1 MKRPYITLNMAQSI
15 NGYISKG
22 SGERAF
28 ISSQE
33 DRERFMELRNQSDG
47 VLVGVNTVLK
57 DNPYLDAPKNRET
70 ARIVIDPKCRL
81 KGSFNVL
88 DGSRTTIIL
97 NSLKNDSYKEN
108 LEYVKCGSPLD
119 LDLAMEKLAERGMK
133 KILVEGGKFTAES
146 FLKKGL
152 IDSKPQI
159 VVDDGGDLVKLL
171 HTSRSE
177 MREYV
182 LGGNEETTTGVNRLR
197 NMEKKGDLKFPMFD
211 VNDASMKHLFD
222 NRYGTGQSALD
233 GIMNATNILIAG
245 KRVSV
250 VGYGFCGKG
259 VALRM
264 KGMGARVIVSEI
276 DPVKANEALMEG
288 YDVMPVREALKV
300 SDMVVTVTGMKS
312 VVDYDSI
319 KNAKDGIIL
328 SNAGHFNNE
337 LDLDKLE
344 KMSKHSEQV
353 RDLVKSY
360 TFDDGKKV
368 YVIADGRLV
377 NLAAGQGHP
386 VEIMDMSFAIQALT
400 AEHLFRNYKELE
412 NKVYPVPFEVD
423 QDVAKIRLE
432 SLGIQI
438 DQSTEEQVRYS
449 ESWEEGT

>member
-1 MKRPYITLNMAQSI
+1 MKSSGYMRLDWARTHMPVVSSI
-15 NGYISKG
+15 
-22 SGERAF
+22 
-28 ISSQE
+28 
-33 DRERFMELRNQSDG
+33 RERMIREKPFKGIR
-47 VLVGVNTVLK
+47 VGMALHVEAKTGILALLMQEGGADVTMSSC
-57 DNPYLDAPKNRET
+57 NPLSTDDAVVK
-70 ARIVIDPKCRL
+70 
-81 KGSFNVL
+81 
-88 DGSRTTIIL
+88 
-97 NSLKNDSYKEN
+97 SLKEDY
-108 LEYVKCGSPLD
+108 
-119 LDLAMEKLAERGMK
+119 GMK
-133 KILVEGGKFTAES
+133 VYAR
-146 FLKKGL
+146 KGETEEEYYEYL
-152 IDSKPQI
+152 NKVIDSKPQI

>member
-152 IDSKPQI
+152 IDSMFLF
-159 VVDDGGDLVKLL
+159 VGDLFLEEGSIQSPIPL
-171 HTSRSE
+171 
-177 MREYV
+177 REIRNVILDVRIMKGGV
-182 LGGNEETTTGVNRLR
+182 L
-197 NMEKKGDLKFPMFD
+197 
-211 VNDASMKHLFD
+211 
-222 NRYGTGQSALD
+222 YALD
-233 GIMNATNILIAG
+233 PR
-245 KRVSV
+245 K
-250 VGYGFCGKG
+250 F
-259 VALRM
+259 
-264 KGMGARVIVSEI
+264 
-276 DPVKANEALMEG
+276 
-288 YDVMPVREALKV
+288 KV
-300 SDMVVTVTGMKS
+300 
-312 VVDYDSI
+312 
-319 KNAKDGIIL
+319 
-328 SNAGHFNNE
+328 E
-337 LDLDKLE
+337 
-344 KMSKHSEQV
+344 
-353 RDLVKSY
+353 
-360 TFDDGKKV
+360 
-368 YVIADGRLV
+368 
-377 NLAAGQGHP
+377 
-386 VEIMDMSFAIQALT
+386 
-400 AEHLFRNYKELE
+400 
-412 NKVYPVPFEVD
+412 
-423 QDVAKIRLE
+423 
-432 SLGIQI
+432 
-438 DQSTEEQVRYS
+438 
-449 ESWEEGT
+449 